1 MANDVALKMKQKQY
15 ESTIIDFVQNQK
27 GRFIAVTDDQAF
39 LSVLRTVL
47 NKHLLLAQAD
57 ILTWVPE
64 PSQLLKVLKGAEEA
78 GLRPIMFIERSIQGQ
93 DLSFM
98 VRQFKA
104 AYPNLYIIVLTVDV
118 EKQRIMYLHEVGAD
132 NFIAKPVSANTIIEK
147 LAFTLKPQT
156 KLGQV
161 IDIAKSLLHQGQP
174 EKARQL
180 AQQILEMK
188 QGSAAGL
195 MVLGDAE
202 RALGNM
208 DAAREAYEAASRNAE
223 LYLEP
228 LRKLAELAEAVG
240 DAVAQLQYLE
250 KLDKL
255 SPLNADRKVSM
266 GEIYLD
272 MGDVSKAEELFEAA
286 VTQVTRDA
294 LSQIGAISGR
304 IAVLYAEKNPE
315 RSELF
320 LRRALEAKGK
330 YLTRDDIRLFNQ
342 LGISLRQQGK
352 WQEAIEEYRKAL
364 KVAPDDENLYYNM
377 GMAYAEGK
385 MFREARQSMVQ
396 ALRLNGQLPRVSAS
410 IAYNIGVVFLQ
421 SGARDQARNCLEIA
435 LELKPDMEVARAALS
450 KLN

>member
-1 MANDVALKMKQKQY
+1 MSNDVALKMKQKQY
-15 ESTIIDFVQNQK
+15 EATVIDFVQNQK
-27 GRFIAVTDDQAF
+27 GRFIVVTDDQAF

-47 NKHLLLAQAD
+47 NKHLMLTQAD

-64 PSQLLKVLKGAEEA
+64 PSQLLKVLKSAEEA
-78 GLRPIMFIERSIQGQ
+78 GQRPIMFVERSIQGR

-104 AYPNLYIIVLTVDV
+104 AYPSLYIIVLTIDV

-161 IDIAKSLLHQGQP
+161 IDIAKSLLRQGQP

-180 AQQILEMK
+180 ARQILDMK
-188 QGSAAGL
+188 PGSAAGL
-195 MVLGDAE
+195 MMLGDAE
-202 RALGNM
+202 KALGNM
-208 DAAREAYEAASRNAE
+208 DAAREAYESASSNAE

-228 LRKLAELAEAVG
+228 LRKLAELAESVG
-240 DAVAQLQYLE
+240 DSRSCLAYLE
-250 KLDKL
+250 KLDRL
-255 SPLNADRKVSM
+255 SPLNAERKVSM
-266 GEIYLD
+266 GEIHLS
-272 MGDVSKAEELFEAA
+272 MGNIDKAEELFEAA
-286 VTQVTRDA
+286 VAQVTRDA

-304 IAVLYAEKNPE
+304 IALIYADRSPE
-315 RSELF
+315 RAELF

-330 YLTRDDIRLFNQ
+330 YLTREDIKLFNQ

-352 WQEAIEEYRKAL
+352 WQSAIEEYQKAL
-364 KVAPDDENLYYNM
+364 KVAPDDENLFYNM

-396 ALRLNGQLPRVSAS
+396 ALRINGRLPYVSAS

-421 SGARDQARNCLEIA
+421 SGARDQARSCLEVA
-435 LELKPDMEVARAALS
+435 LELKPDMEVAKAALA
-450 KLN
+450 KLK